1 MKITSN
7 TQGFFERM
15 LSGQV
20 FDNPLTF
27 ITEFYQNCQRA
38 NAKNL
43 HITINEDELKFS
55 DDGCGL
61 KDPKHILTL
70 NESSW
75 ESTTEG
81 FGLGFWSILSIPNI
95 EYVEIK
101 SRKYIIKIDI
111 ERAQKDLEVDVI
123 KTNDYH
129 RGFEV
134 LIKSNYIK
142 LNSDDLINKIK
153 NEGEIIPINIYLND
167 NLIDKIDIF
176 KNVTGIFTKEFNT
189 KYFKAKLAI
198 QKSFY
203 PEPVAYYEYRV
214 VCPIYNFPYV
224 TGVIDLKKNAVDFK
238 VPDRTSII
246 YNSKRT
252 LMIEC
257 LGKCVKELYKEFIKS
272 KSSEIDLHSFE
283 DGIIEYLS
291 SSEFEKILF
300 IEDVKI
306 KKSFTLTPKI
316 EFKQD
321 YNKTLNHLNS
331 ITSNGVW
338 DVKTNN
344 DFQSIDIIDI
354 SNLERVDLKSVS
366 KEELEK
372 NDEIIIGETILK
384 KKNNNNIDNTNIK
397 SDIPIDNSS
406 EVNTENFLINNYS
419 QIEEDRDCESFT
431 TIKKKILE
439 KHFTIKDLIKSNKN
453 LIWVSS
459 NEVSEF
465 TDAISLAEYNGLV
478 VFTAPNKLYETYLN
492 DSNIPHISNLESSIY
507 NKYMFKNLN
516 CKTEK
521 ERIFLNLLNHITNHY
536 NISKN
541 TFKIG
546 EIECDRKIE
555 FNGKTLLNKKIRN
568 KKDDIQIYAVCSG
581 NEIILERK
589 SLDLKSF
596 KLSNDRLLKPG
607 KHEFMAIAYNLNT
620 IAHELAHLL
629 YNTTDNTKEHTR
641 MELLISSEILS
652 IYKKLL

>member
-61 KDPKHILTL
+61 KDPKHILTF

-198 QKSFY
+198 QKTFY
-203 PEPVAYYEYRV
+203 PEPTAYYEYRV
-214 VCPIYNFPYV
+214 VCPIYSYPYV

-246 YNSKRT
+246 YNSKRA
-252 LMIEC
+252 LMLEC
-257 LGKCVKELYKEFIKS
+257 LEKCIKELYKEFIKTN
-272 KSSEIDLHSFE
+272 SSEKDLHSYA
-283 DGIIEYLS
+283 DGILKYLS
-291 SSEFEKILF
+291 PSEFEKILF
-300 IEDVKI
+300 IEDIKI
-306 KKSFTLTPKI
+306 KKPFTLTPKI

-321 YNKTLNHLNS
+321 YIETLNYINS
-331 ITSNGVW
+331 ITPNGDW
-338 DVKTNN
+338 SVKTANT
-344 DFQSIDIIDI
+344 STEIDIIDI
-354 SNLERVDLKSVS
+354 SNLERVDLQLIS
-366 KEELEK
+366 KEELEH
-372 NDEIIIGETILK
+372 NDEIIIGDTILK
-384 KKNNNNIDNTNIK
+384 KNTINLRNL
-397 SDIPIDNSS
+397 DIRNDSS
-406 EVNTENFLINNYS
+406 TDDSSTECTINLLTNDYS
-419 QIEEDRDCESFT
+419 QIEDDRACENYT
-431 TIKKKILE
+431 PIKKKSSI
-439 KHFTIKDLIKSNKN
+439 KKFTIKDLIKSNKN

-465 TDAISLAEYNGLV
+465 SDAISLAEYNGLI
-478 VFTAPNKLYETYLN
+478 VFTAPNQLYETYLT
-492 DSNIPHISNLESSIY
+492 DFNIPHISNLDSSIRS
-507 NKYMFKNLN
+507 KYIFKNLN

-629 YNTTDNTKEHTR
+629 YKTTDNTKEHTR
-641 MELLISSEILS
+641 MELLISSEILC

>member
-7 TQGFFERM
+7 TQGIFERM

-61 KDPKHILTL
+61 KDPKHILTF

-142 LNSDDLINKIK
+142 SNSDDLINKIK

-198 QKSFY
+198 QKTFY
-203 PEPVAYYEYRV
+203 PEPTAYYEYRV
-214 VCPIYNFPYV
+214 VCPIYNYPYV

-238 VPDRTSII
+238 APDRTSII
-246 YNSKRT
+246 YNSKRA
-252 LMIEC
+252 LMLEC
-257 LGKCVKELYKEFIKS
+257 LEKCIKELYKEFIKTN
-272 KSSEIDLHSFE
+272 SSEKDLHSYA
-283 DGIIEYLS
+283 DGILKYLS
-291 SSEFEKILF
+291 PSEFEKILF
-300 IEDVKI
+300 IEDIKI
-306 KKSFTLTPKI
+306 KKPFTLTPKI

-321 YNKTLNHLNS
+321 YIETLNYINS
-331 ITSNGVW
+331 ITPNGDW
-338 DVKTNN
+338 SVKTANT
-344 DFQSIDIIDI
+344 STEIDIIDI
-354 SNLERVDLKSVS
+354 SNLERVDLQLIS
-366 KEELEK
+366 KEELEH
-372 NDEIIIGETILK
+372 NDEIIIGDTILK
-384 KKNNNNIDNTNIK
+384 KNTTNLRNL
-397 SDIPIDNSS
+397 DIRNDSS
-406 EVNTENFLINNYS
+406 TDDSSTECTINLLTKDYS
-419 QIEEDRDCESFT
+419 QIEDDRACESYEP
-431 TIKKKILE
+431 IKKKSSI
-439 KHFTIKDLIKSNKN
+439 KKFTIKDLIKSNKN

-465 TDAISLAEYNGLV
+465 SDAISLAEYNGLI
-478 VFTAPNKLYETYLN
+478 VFTAPNQLYETYLT
-492 DSNIPHISNLESSIY
+492 DFNIPHISNLDSSICS
-507 NKYMFKNLN
+507 KYIFKNLN

-521 ERIFLNLLNHITNHY
+521 ERVFLNLLNHITNYY

-641 MELLISSEILS
+641 MELLISSEILC